1 MNAIS
6 VKNEKSIQELR
17 EEIYFFPIGKE
28 AATGKNASELIRN
41 VKQFL
46 KILRL
51 GLP

>member
-6 VKNEKSIQELR
+6 IKNEKSIQELR
-17 EEIYFFPIGKE
+17 EEINFFAIGKE
-28 AATGKNASELIRN
+28 AATGRIASELIRI